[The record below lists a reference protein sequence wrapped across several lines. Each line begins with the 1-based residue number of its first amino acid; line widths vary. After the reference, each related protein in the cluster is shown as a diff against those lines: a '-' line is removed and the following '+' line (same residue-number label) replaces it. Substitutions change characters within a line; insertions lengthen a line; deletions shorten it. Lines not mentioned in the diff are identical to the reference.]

1 MLSLKQPQ
9 QRTIEGIT
17 NDWRLE
23 MNRKNTTILAAVT
36 ALLLAGSTAFAQ
48 EPENSDAIN
57 DANHGHRGD
66 SDKRMPHRGQREGMR
81 PEQMIE
87 MMTRRLDLDETQT
100 EQVKNIVSAAKPEFD
115 ALREKGVANRE
126 AMRNLDVD
134 DAEYGVKLQNLS
146 AESGNV
152 MASSSELRGRLR
164 AEIHAILT
172 PEQREELKAAP
183 ERRQNHARRNHRED
197 RPGPEAQ

>member
-23 MNRKNTTILAAVT
+23 MNRRNTTILAAVT
-36 ALLLAGSTAFAQ
+36 ALLLASSAALAQ
-48 EPENSDAIN
+48 EPENSDAN
-57 DANHGHRGD
+57 GGHRGD
-66 SDKRMPHRGQREGMR
+66 REKRMPHRGQREGMR

-87 MMTRRLDLDETQT
+87 MLTRRLELDETQT
-100 EQVKNIVSAAKPEFD
+100 EQAKNIVSAAKPEFD
-115 ALREKGVANRE
+115 ALREKGAANRE

-134 DAEYGVKLQNLS
+134 DADYGVKLQNLS
-146 AESGNV
+146 AESGEL
-152 MASSSELRGRLR
+152 MAASSELRGRVR

-172 PEQREELKAAP
+172 PEQREEMKAAP
-183 ERRQNHARRNHRED
+183 ERRQNRARRNHGGD